1 MKSPLFAVST
11 LQFIARRCKYY
22 AFINAFICSVAL
34 SSYVA
39 VSSLNREVESPMTF
53 VHLAVVYAVSLLR
66 ILAMIKWFEWI
77 ATKKSQINGDKRVQ
91 LTHKQIRAIYLRIL
105 WLVVP
110 TECVSFWFAEQ
121 SAVPMQG
128 SVTWQSFM
136 LEYVSFIPK
145 SLVFEIIFDFF
156 HFAMHWMCHYS
167 TWLYKNVHK
176 QHHLHL
182 HPCPLSTYEQDGID
196 LCLTNVL
203 PFCLAW
209 ILGFSFSDLQLHLL
223 FAYKT
228 YVEVAGHSGLDIKGF
243 SFPQMPLVNNLTSIC
258 LRCMITTSITRIRA
272 GILPNGF
279 RFGTSSFIRSVRAS
293 SYHKYHYDV
302 ASLVVAFRAAND
314 AVDDK
319 SRTDP
324 TSWPLVLTSLKVM
337 VCQEVLVV
345 VYPTYFYAFTTIPAS
360 GKTYFALLLPVLK
373 LVFRNAMAKTVGYL
387 SDEVPEGVILN
398 VEVVSAL
405 FAAYC
410 MQNTPSVKTTIMLM
424 IVDVLQM
431 SASLYD
437 IETII
442 QRMKT
447 LRKQIKHKP
456 TTETHT
462 RRINSEFNLAQDF
475 FSQQTN
481 SRKPTE
487 IPSSIPKFVKKL
499 SSAVQPVEPPD
510 NLDQAASIS
519 LSPPHITPAISSSV
533 ELRYARLTFLVCF
546 LVSIAAYL
554 LMMYHLPNRA
564 YYKQIDGMDKAQLWD
579 TLSSVLLYAGLQL
592 LSLIVLNF
600 VLWHRMRLSGF
611 RQLSFVLERQ
621 CSPVQNKLI
630 LWVFYNVQT
639 ALQHFGK
646 AT

>member
-11 LQFIARRCKYY
+11 LQFITRRCKYY
-22 AFINAFICSVAL
+22 AFINAFICSVTL

-258 LRCMITTSITRIRA
+258 LCVHDHDLHHTHPRWNFAKRFSLWDRLFCTFRA
-272 GILPNGF
+272 G
-279 RFGTSSFIRSVRAS
+279 
-293 SYHKYHYDV
+293 K
-302 ASLVVAFRAAND
+302 
-314 AVDDK
+314 
-319 SRTDP
+319 
-324 TSWPLVLTSLKVM
+324 
-337 VCQEVLVV
+337 
-345 VYPTYFYAFTTIPAS
+345 
-360 GKTYFALLLPVLK
+360 
-373 LVFRNAMAKTVGYL
+373 
-387 SDEVPEGVILN
+387 
-398 VEVVSAL
+398 
-405 FAAYC
+405 
-410 MQNTPSVKTTIMLM
+410 
-424 IVDVLQM
+424 
-431 SASLYD
+431 
-437 IETII
+437 
-442 QRMKT
+442 
-447 LRKQIKHKP
+447 
-456 TTETHT
+456 
-462 RRINSEFNLAQDF
+462 
-475 FSQQTN
+475 
-481 SRKPTE
+481 
-487 IPSSIPKFVKKL
+487 
-499 SSAVQPVEPPD
+499 
-510 NLDQAASIS
+510 
-519 LSPPHITPAISSSV
+519 
-533 ELRYARLTFLVCF
+533 
-546 LVSIAAYL
+546 
-554 LMMYHLPNRA
+554 
-564 YYKQIDGMDKAQLWD
+564 
-579 TLSSVLLYAGLQL
+579 
-592 LSLIVLNF
+592 
-600 VLWHRMRLSGF
+600 
-611 RQLSFVLERQ
+611 QLS
-621 CSPVQNKLI
+621 
-630 LWVFYNVQT
+630 
-639 ALQHFGK
+639 
-646 AT
+646 